1 MEEYGVFSDSWRIL
15 TWIGSSSPSSSTHLK
30 NFPPKNCTP
39 MIEKISQKTR
49 HTRSTLKIDGIA
61 YINAFTTILMPC
73 HRDIARSGRRARNVL
88 SERST
93 FKFSFSSISNEKTDT
108 CGREAETKKRE
119 KTGCEEK
126 KRERVPYRI
135 RLNISQLCCL
145 DRVRNK

>member
-1 MEEYGVFSDSWRIL
+1 
-15 TWIGSSSPSSSTHLK
+15 
-30 NFPPKNCTP
+30 

-108 CGREAETKKRE
+108 CGRSRDKEERKNRVRRRKKK
-119 KTGCEEK
+119 KT
-126 KRERVPYRI
+126 RERVP
-135 RLNISQLCCL
+135 
-145 DRVRNK
+145 